1 MQRNLVAFLALLTAA
16 RMVLPAQQ
24 PPPPYEGP
32 VIQDQSPSGSTFVQ
46 PILIVPV
53 AGTPFTATVVINNE
67 DGSRSSQ
74 YSMIEIARDSAGRIR
89 NERHKFVPGTFR
101 GTPPTLFV
109 HTYDPATR
117 ISHIY
122 DPVTM
127 TYRDQVVLPPRKS
140 IDQKGGKEE
149 DLGSTTINGTQA
161 RGTRITHTIPARV
174 SGTGKP
180 VHMVDEVWFSEE
192 LQMNVMEQHSDGRGG
207 LQTLAILSIKRE
219 EPDATLFE
227 VPAGYK
233 TEKITPPLNA
243 PSHPD
248 RRSQV
253 APKAV
258 EPSPQ

>member
-1 MQRNLVAFLALLTAA
+1 MQRNIRVVLALLTAA
-16 RMVLPAQQ
+16 PVILPAQQ
-24 PPPPYEGP
+24 FAPPYEGP
-32 VIQDQSPSGSTFVQ
+32 VTQNQSPSGSTFVQ

-53 AGTPFTATVVINNE
+53 AGAPFTATVVINNE
-67 DGSRSSQ
+67 GAAADGSRSSQ
-74 YSMIEIARDSAGRIR
+74 HSVIEIARDSGGRIR

-109 HTYDPATR
+109 HTYDPVTR

-140 IDQKGGKEE
+140 IDQKDRKEE

-161 RGTRITHTIPARV
+161 RGTRITRTIPARV

-180 VHMVDEVWFSEE
+180 VHMVDEFWFSEE
-192 LQMNVMEQHSDGRGG
+192 LQMNVMEQHTDGRGG

-219 EPDATLFE
+219 EPDASLFE

-233 TEKITPPLNA
+233 REQITPPVHA
-243 PSHPD
+243 PA
-248 RRSQV
+248 
-253 APKAV
+253 AP
-258 EPSPQ
+258 

>member
-1 MQRNLVAFLALLTAA
+1 MQRDIRVVLALLTAA
-16 RMVLPAQQ
+16 PMILPAQQ
-24 PPPPYEGP
+24 PPPYEGP
-32 VIQDQSPSGSTFVQ
+32 VIQEQSSSGSSFVQ
-46 PILIVPV
+46 PVLIVPV

-74 YSMIEIARDSAGRIR
+74 YSVIEIARDSAGRIR

-117 ISHIY
+117 ISHVY

-140 IDQKGGKEE
+140 IDQKDGKEE

-161 RGTRITHTIPARV
+161 RGTRVTRTIPARV

-180 VHMVDEVWFSEE
+180 VNMVDEFWFSEE
-192 LQMNVMEQHSDGRGG
+192 LQMNVMEQHTDGRGG

-219 EPDATLFE
+219 EPDASLFE

-233 TEKITPPLNA
+233 RDPIAPPVSA
-243 PSHPD
+243 PVT
-248 RRSQV
+248 R
-253 APKAV
+253 
-258 EPSPQ
+258 